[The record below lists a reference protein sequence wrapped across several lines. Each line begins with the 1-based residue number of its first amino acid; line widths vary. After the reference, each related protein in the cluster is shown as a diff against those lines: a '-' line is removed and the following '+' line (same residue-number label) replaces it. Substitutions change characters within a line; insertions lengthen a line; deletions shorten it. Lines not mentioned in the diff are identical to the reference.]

1 MKIKL
6 SYLFILL
13 YTLVSCQENSIINDL
28 KFSNYSGHPKKITE
42 VITFSNQNINENISY
57 FDKEGFLTKIE
68 YYNVIKIKSSHDRL
82 INEITTYNSK
92 DKAKRYFE
100 VINPETKKIV
110 TNGYFEK
117 ISDSLYKRVSSAT
130 DHNISLHKLFYFDK
144 NNRLIKTEE
153 TGNFYETPINSII
166 LYTYTN
172 TLKNEILFENLTNQK
187 KSKHIYK
194 NVKLDPNA
202 NSVYEEIVDDHGVL
216 QQKIER
222 KFEYY

>member
-13 YTLVSCQENSIINDL
+13 YTLVSCQESSVINDL

-42 VITFSNQNINENISY
+42 TITFSNQNSNESVSY

-68 YYNVIKIKSSHDRL
+68 YYNRIKTGSSNERL
-82 INEITTYNSK
+82 INEIITYNSK

-100 VINPETKKIV
+100 VMNPETKKIV

-117 ISDSLYKRVSSAT
+117 ISDSLYKRVSKAT
-130 DHNISLHKLFYFDK
+130 DHNISLNKIFYFDR

-153 TGNFYETPINSII
+153 TGNFYETPINNVI
-166 LYTYTN
+166 LYSYTN
-172 TLKNEILFENLTNQK
+172 TIKNEMLFENLINQK
-187 KSKHIYK
+187 KSKHILK
-194 NVKLDPNA
+194 NVKLDSNA
-202 NSVYEEIVDDHGVL
+202 NSVYEELVDDHGIL
-216 QQKIER
+216 QQKIKREI
-222 KFEYY
+222 EYY